1 MKCVSIFFKNYGALH
16 FWTNSC
22 KGRILWEIKYA
33 LHTQDDIFF
42 LQAIIID
49 KERKWKNFFIKKHF
63 FNLFFRWRNVKDD
76 DESEFRYLEQEVY
89 TNTSSSTKYTV
100 NSLQPFTVYSFTVAA
115 INHVGRS
122 RPSKNS
128 YPSITLRERKIL
140 QLIYYVFPWE
150 SIFSCVKCVKIIWMS
165 NFFREK
171 AVQKDIFMV

>member
-1 MKCVSIFFKNYGALH
+1 MN
-16 FWTNSC
+16 
-22 KGRILWEIKYA
+22 WENEKTFSTTKY
-33 LHTQDDIFF
+33 FS
-42 LQAIIID
+42 
-49 KERKWKNFFIKKHF
+49 
-63 FNLFFRWRNVKDD
+63 NLFFRWRNVKDD

-140 QLIYYVFPWE
+140 QLIYIMSSPEKVF
-150 SIFSCVKCVKIIWMS
+150 FSCVKCVKIIWMS
-165 NFFREK
+165 NFFVRK
-171 AVQKDIFMV
+171 LWKKTYLW